1 MAGAE
6 RKKSP
11 SAWFNS
17 RSLRE
22 RAVLVG
28 AVVVLTLVL
37 ALVLVLDPLS
47 KRQKT
52 LRRDIAGLE
61 GSLVQLQAQE
71 SALLARKNLDPDKEK
86 KQRLQI
92 LETEVEKLQGQ
103 LELRIDTLVSPS
115 QMTLLL
121 KDLLDRQTDLCLLDL
136 KNLPPQAVDLGTSA
150 QEDDDAPQ
158 LFCHGLD
165 MELSGKYLAM
175 LNYLRQLQQLPRG
188 LVWDTVEI
196 ETSEYPKTTVHLKVY
211 TLSLV
216 EGWIGG

>member
-1 MAGAE
+1 MAGTE
-6 RKKSP
+6 KKQSP
-11 SAWFNS
+11 LAWFNS

-28 AVVVLTLVL
+28 AVVVLILVL
-37 ALVLVLDPLS
+37 ALVLVFDPLS
-47 KRQKT
+47 KRQQA
-52 LRRDIAGLE
+52 LQRDIATLE
-61 GSLVQLQAQE
+61 NSLVQLQAQE
-71 SALLARKNLDPDKEK
+71 TTLLSRKNLDPDREK
-86 KQRLQI
+86 KQRLQL
-92 LETEVEKLQGQ
+92 LEAETEKLQGQ

-121 KDLLDRQTDLCLLDL
+121 KDLLDRQADLRLLSL
-136 KNLPPQAVDLGTSA
+136 KNLPPEAVDLGTPG
-150 QEDDDAPQ
+150 QEKDEAPQ
-158 LFCHGLD
+158 LYRHGLD

-175 LNYLRQLQQLPRG
+175 LNYLRELQQLPRG